1 MCQICDIQC
10 TSSRGVIHSRE
21 YIGLFVLN
29 GLYLNVAASIYLPD
43 EEQVLKLVVLAQVAV
58 NDRVD
63 VEVDVLVTV
72 LVP

>member
-1 MCQICDIQC
+1 M
-10 TSSRGVIHSRE
+10 
-21 YIGLFVLN
+21 LL
-29 GLYLNVAASIYLPD
+29 LIYLPD

-58 NDRVD
+58 NDRVA